1 MKNQEARLWLLGFYE
16 LAECPIDRRI
26 LFILKNH
33 LNLVHVVE
41 GALDETNTWI
51 YDEVARLINNNSP
64 DSEIRIFQERLKNL
78 LFAR

>member
-41 GALDETNTWI
+41 GALDETNAWI
-51 YDEVARLINNNSP
+51 YNEVVQLIESNSP
-64 DSEIRIFQERLKNL
+64 ESEIRVFQERLRNL
-78 LFAR
+78 LTAR